1 MNNNDV
7 NTNNKELLDV
17 EPDPEVAAE
26 FADAAEVNEGLQ
38 DQYLD
43 KLVENTNS
51 SPMLSG
57 GDVDAAWEESDVGEE
72 SVGGG
77 NPTPDQSVV
86 EELGE
91 AMGLTY
97 EDNEPLG
104 GEDKLEER
112 DEDRWELNPA
122 SAEDVT

>member
-1 MNNNDV
+1 MNNNEG
-7 NTNNKELLDV
+7 NNNNELLDV
-17 EPDPEVAAE
+17 EPDAEVAAE
-26 FADAAEVNEGLQ
+26 FENAAHVNEGTL
-38 DQYLD
+38 DQYLE
-43 KLVENTNS
+43 KVAENTNS
-51 SPMLSG
+51 SPILSG

-104 GEDKLEER
+104 GEDKLEKR
-112 DEDRWELNPA
+112 DEDRWELDPA
-122 SAEDVT
+122 SAEEFN